1 MFSEKFYMCLSR
13 CDLNNAYI
21 NSIPML
27 FLKKSSNV
35 FLFCNCVC
43 VQHNVF
49 TGQTYNGVC
58 LFI

>member
-35 FLFCNCVC
+35 FLFCNRVHI
-43 VQHNVF
+43 QQNVF
-49 TGQTYNGVC
+49 TGQTYTGIW